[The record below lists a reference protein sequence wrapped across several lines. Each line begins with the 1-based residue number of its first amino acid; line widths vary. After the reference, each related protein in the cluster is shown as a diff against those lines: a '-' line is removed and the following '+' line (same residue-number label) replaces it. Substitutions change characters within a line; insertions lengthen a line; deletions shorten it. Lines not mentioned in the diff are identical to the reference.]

1 MTGKAREIEFEGDYP
16 KGAYSPSKD
25 KPPEYVAYLE
35 RASAGLKTVRLVVF
49 AGMSSFIILA
59 IYGYFL
65 IYQLTRDAAQMTVTM
80 EKMAITMQEMRSDMQ
95 LMRPMADNLGQ
106 MNQSM
111 YRMTMSAR
119 NMDRS
124 ISPPMRAMNSFMPWG
139 NEPYIAPPPATY
151 LPPPRAGH

>member
-1 MTGKAREIEFEGDYP
+1 MSDKSHEIEFDGAYP
-16 KGAYSPSKD
+16 KDAYSPPKQQ
-25 KPPEYVAYLE
+25 PEYVEYLE
-35 RASAGLKTVRLVVF
+35 KAAVGLKTVRLVVF
-49 AGMSSFIILA
+49 AGLSTFVILA

-80 EKMAITMQEMRSDMQ
+80 QKMSITMEEMRGDMK
-95 LMRPMADNLGQ
+95 MIRPMAENLEQ

-119 NMDRS
+119 NMDRA

-139 NEPYIAPPPATY
+139 NEPYISQPPAAY
-151 LPPPRAGH
+151 LPPSGTRH

>member
-1 MTGKAREIEFEGDYP
+1 MSDKSHEIEFEGAYP
-16 KGAYSPSKD
+16 KSAYSPPKEQ
-25 KPPEYVAYLE
+25 PEYVEYLE
-35 RASAGLKTVRLVVF
+35 KASAGLKTVRMVVF
-49 AGMSSFIILA
+49 AGLTTFVILA

-80 EKMAITMQEMRSDMQ
+80 QKMSVTMAEMHSDMQ
-95 LMRPMADNLGQ
+95 YMRPMAENLDQ

-119 NMDRS
+119 NMDRA

-139 NEPYIAPPPATY
+139 NEPYIAQPPAAY
-151 LPPPRAGH
+151 LPPPGSRR